1 MPSGRSSLSRTR
13 ASKSSS
19 ETSALGIPP
28 SGASGK
34 VIQGAMETQAWYL
47 WAVINIMRSWRMK
60 ATRSGTF
67 LCMIAIGVNHIVWSR
82 KNSRFFNFPKL
93 FHSKDSALT
102 TGFSSRK
109 GAGNLMRGGWDF
121 YGQSLRNY
129 LRPWKLTWQWKSNL
143 SKMYVL
149 LTMVIFH
156 CHVGFRGCRIYGFCY
171 QRIHLIVN
179 QTRTCTFLL
188 SFAPFCNST
197 ISRIWGMIPRCLRF
211 DCSEIWVAPISNII
225 FANSNLLV
233 YS

>member
-1 MPSGRSSLSRTR
+1 
-13 ASKSSS
+13 
-19 ETSALGIPP
+19 
-28 SGASGK
+28 
-34 VIQGAMETQAWYL
+34 
-47 WAVINIMRSWRMK
+47 MRSWRMK

-121 YGQSLRNY
+121 YGQKMRNY
-129 LRPWKLTWQWKSNL
+129 LRPRKLTWQWKSNL

-179 QTRTCTFLL
+179 LCMKPNTNLC
-188 SFAPFCNST
+188 
-197 ISRIWGMIPRCLRF
+197 IWGMIPRCLRF